1 MDTLEGTD
9 DIQTQLFNLCI
20 ILPSLTGKRHIVYR
34 YFIGWTSIHF
44 ACRSTVHVH
53 IRTTSIVR
61 TVPRTRAKP
70 ESAGVFACLPVPSF
84 SKGLVSA
91 VGTAMLAKSALRGS
105 LRSAWHHY
113 SALLAERPIQTKTAS
128 GISVTALG
136 DAMVQAQSFQRTA
149 HDSSFTLDLRR
160 TARQASFSMLMAPTA
175 HFWFACLSRFR
186 PGVALLIDQL
196 TFAPAANVLYLS
208 WTFAWREGRL
218 QGCYQEV
225 KSKLWSALQA
235 SYLVWPAAMFLNF
248 HFVPLNFRV
257 LFTNCVGFWYG
268 AFMTYL
274 ANDCEV
280 SMSMG
285 ESIWHDTS
293 MRERRLS
300 KGNQ

>member
-1 MDTLEGTD
+1 
-9 DIQTQLFNLCI
+9 
-20 ILPSLTGKRHIVYR
+20 
-34 YFIGWTSIHF
+34 
-44 ACRSTVHVH
+44 
-53 IRTTSIVR
+53 
-61 TVPRTRAKP
+61 
-70 ESAGVFACLPVPSF
+70 
-84 SKGLVSA
+84 
-91 VGTAMLAKSALRGS
+91 
-105 LRSAWHHY
+105 
-113 SALLAERPIQTKTAS
+113 
-128 GISVTALG
+128 
-136 DAMVQAQSFQRTA
+136 MVQAQSFQRTS
-149 HDSSFTLDLRR
+149 HDSSFTLDFRR
-160 TARQASFSMLMAPTA
+160 NARQASFSMLMAPTA

-218 QGCYQEV
+218 QGCHQEV

-280 SMSMG
+280 S
-285 ESIWHDTS
+285 
-293 MRERRLS
+293 
-300 KGNQ
+300 